1 MFDGDVVDGLLEVA
15 VEKDDVGLVVS
26 LYVRASHNTK
36 DVLAELEDVTHI
48 ALLLEL
54 HDFVMLKHGGV
65 ARGLMREVREECYF
79 YWFEL
84 VHS

>member
-15 VEKDDVGLVVS
+15 VEEDDVGLAVS
-26 LYVRASHNTK
+26 LQVRASHDTK
-36 DVLAELEDVTHI
+36 DVLAELEDVAHI

-54 HDFVMLKHGGV
+54 HDFVMLKYGGV

-79 YWFEL
+79 YWSKL
-84 VHS
+84 VHT